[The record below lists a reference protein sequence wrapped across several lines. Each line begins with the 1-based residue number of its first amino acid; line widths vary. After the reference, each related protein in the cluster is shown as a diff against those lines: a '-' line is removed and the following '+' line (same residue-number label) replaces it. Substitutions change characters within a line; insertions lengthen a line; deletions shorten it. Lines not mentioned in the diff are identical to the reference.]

1 MKKVAIL
8 MAVMVMLFLTGCGEK
23 VVIENGEV
31 GKQLTTSGL
40 EKEIRTAG
48 AFRMDSCFGTA
59 CPKLVRLSIAETTE
73 VIPGKFF
80 IKKSDLAMELELSLQ
95 YSVKKDEVSIN
106 EVFRRVK
113 AEKDPNN
120 PDQLFISEK
129 KVYNTFIKPVLRD
142 TVRVALNNY
151 TIEQIID
158 NLTEVRVFVE
168 NQVKAKLSK
177 TPIKVISLS
186 FSKIGYPKS
195 IMKAKEDFAKIELE
209 KATKMKAIA
218 AELEIAKKEQE
229 LKIVKAKMALEV
241 DKIVADR
248 MNPQLAKYMLLEAIN
263 TSAEN
268 RTPWAITGSDVIFRE
283 TIGGKK

>member
-8 MAVMVMLFLTGCGEK
+8 MAVVVMFFLTGCGEK

-95 YSVKKDEVSIN
+95 YSVKKDEASIN

-120 PDQLFISEK
+120 PDQLLISEK

-151 TIEQIID
+151 TIEEIID

-186 FSKIGYPKS
+186 FSKIGYPES

-218 AELEIAKKEQE
+218 AELEIDKKEQE

-268 RTPWAITGSDVIFRE
+268 GTPWAITGSDVIFRE

>member
-1 MKKVAIL
+1 MKKFLFSL
-8 MAVMVMLFLTGCGEK
+8 MVVSSMLLFTGCGEK

-40 EKEIRTAG
+40 EEEIRTAG
-48 AFRMDSCFGTA
+48 AFRMESCFGTA

-95 YSVKKDEVSIN
+95 YSVKKDTNSIN
-106 EVFRRVK
+106 EVFKRVK
-113 AEKDPNN
+113 AEKDSNN
-120 PDQLFISEK
+120 PNQLLISEK

-151 TIEQIID
+151 TIEEIID

-168 NQVKAKLSK
+168 NQVKAKLNK

-186 FSKIGYPKS
+186 FSKIGYPES

-268 RTPWAITGSDVIFRE
+268 GTPWAITGSDVIFRE
-283 TIGGKK
+283 LKKGE